1 MNISSRTGVSSKA
14 LIGIMLVAYILFTSG
29 CASTAGSR
37 NQTIMSGSTLH
48 YERYS
53 DIESAEKDM
62 FLVSVQAQRAY
73 QESRWLEAVSLYQQ
87 IVERV
92 PNDAVTWFRLANTYA
107 QQGAFERAI
116 HAYEQS
122 LALEKEQP
130 KAWFNLST
138 AYLLNAKLAMMNA
151 HMAVRSHDPAK
162 VLIEA
167 RLQVL
172 DDLVNNRLE
181 ESNGRLAGFPQ

>member
-1 MNISSRTGVSSKA
+1 MSIAFKTRFSTSA
-14 LIGIMLVAYILFTSG
+14 LKGIMLVVCIVFTSG
-29 CASTAGSR
+29 CASTTGSKNR
-37 NQTIMSGSTLH
+37 PIKSGSTLH
-48 YERYS
+48 HDRFS
-53 DIESAEKDM
+53 DNESAEKDM

-138 AYLLNAKLAMMNA
+138 AYLLNAKSAMLNA
-151 HMAVRSHDPAK
+151 HKAVRSHDPAK

-181 ESNGRLAGFPQ
+181 ESNGSLAGFPQ